1 VGPAESALSR
11 HGASP
16 ASTTSPTKPDTRT
29 NLCVEALFFNKAFL
43 VPTDLL
49 SVGHR
54 HLPFTFQP
62 KMAETEPKPSSSSS
76 SSSSTSAAAAASFAS
91 SSASFGQRHL
101 REDAVVFAHNAW
113 DNVAA
118 TPAQEVEAK
127 AAIAHQKQ
135 HPVPTHVRQRY
146 TDPQRAAQ
154 HWDTFY
160 GRHENRFFKDRRWLW
175 RDFPELLSEES
186 RRRRREEE
194 EEERKEKRE
203 GATLSLSHVAQ
214 DEEEATAEIHEEEE
228 DGDPTGHNGEDAIE
242 RRSGEEE
249 EKEREKGK
257 PEMLFFAPRTA
268 TFHSLE
274 KAHERHF
281 ERLAALRRRCGVS
294 EEAVAVKELK
304 PPPSLWERGQHA
316 TRRVL
321 EVGCGAGNTV
331 FPLLNEDRCV

>member
-1 VGPAESALSR
+1 MAEGEGEPALS
-11 HGASP
+11 
-16 ASTTSPTKPDTRT
+16 
-29 NLCVEALFFNKAFL
+29 
-43 VPTDLL
+43 
-49 SVGHR
+49 
-54 HLPFTFQP
+54 
-62 KMAETEPKPSSSSS
+62 
-76 SSSSTSAAAAASFAS
+76 SAAAASPS
-91 SSASFGQRHL
+91 SFGQRHL
-101 REDAVVFAHNAW
+101 REDAAVFAHNAW

-118 TPAQEVEAK
+118 TPAQEIEAR
-127 AAIAHQKQ
+127 AAIAQQKQ
-135 HPVPTHVRQRY
+135 DPVPTHVRQRY

-186 RRRRREEE
+186 RRRRED
-194 EEERKEKRE
+194 EEEREG
-203 GATLSLSHVAQ
+203 GATPSLSHLAQ
-214 DEEEATAEIHEEEE
+214 DEEKATAVEMEEEGE
-228 DGDPTGHNGEDAIE
+228 DPTGHNGEDSIE
-242 RRSGEEE
+242 RKCGEE
-249 EKEREKGK
+249 EKEREEEQ
-257 PEMLFFAPRTA
+257 PEKNPLLFAPRTA

-274 KAHERHF
+274 KAHERHI

-294 EEAVAVKELK
+294 VEAVAVKEMK